1 MNLSE
6 YQAIVEDMPLFDDL
20 CYGIASEAG
29 EVVDVIKKGSRPG
42 KEVDISHLAE
52 EIGDT
57 MWYLTRLAT
66 KYDLSMERILQI
78 NVDKLNER
86 HKNAQS

>member
-1 MNLSE
+1 MKFNI
-6 YQAIVEDMPLFDDL
+6 YQNTIKDMPLYDDL

-42 KEVDISHLAE
+42 HTIDVAHLSE
-52 EIGDT
+52 EIGDLI
-57 MWYLTRLAT
+57 WYATRLAT
-66 KYDLSMERILQI
+66 KHGLIMEQILQN

-86 HKNAQS
+86 HSK